1 MGRML
6 GTVSMGIRAPIIRE
20 GDDLAAIVTGCILEA
35 AKNGELTPRDR
46 DVVAM
51 TESIVARVQGN
62 YVTVDD
68 IAEDVRNRALAVPG
82 VHEARV
88 EIVWEPPWTQDMI
101 SEEGKMELGLI

>member
-1 MGRML
+1 MGP
-6 GTVSMGIRAPIIRE
+6 V
-20 GDDLAAIVTGCILEA
+20 
-35 AKNGELTPRDR
+35 
-46 DVVAM
+46 
-51 TESIVARVQGN
+51 
-62 YVTVDD
+62 